1 MDIRFAERFD
11 GITGSE
17 IRKIFALLNDPE
29 MISLAGG
36 NPSPQSFPAKE
47 VAEILRISVK
57 TTYKLIN
64 ENAIPSIKVGR
75 EKRIA
80 KTHLIEYLQN
90 KDKTTSNPEVYFI
103 EETSDNVWTLEKTC
117 DSVRVAKIIK
127 GGYK

>member
-1 MDIRFAERFD
+1 MKNC
-11 GITGSE
+11 
-17 IRKIFALLNDPE
+17 RKSLPMTKREHQKKLKNYPDALT
-29 MISLAGG
+29 
-36 NPSPQSFPAKE
+36 AKE

-64 ENAIPSIKVGR
+64 EKAIPSIKVGR

>member
-1 MDIRFAERFD
+1 MKNCRKSLPMTKRERQKKLKNYPD
-11 GITGSE
+11 
-17 IRKIFALLNDPE
+17 ALT
-29 MISLAGG
+29 
-36 NPSPQSFPAKE
+36 AKE

-57 TTYKLIN
+57 TTYILIN

>member
-1 MDIRFAERFD
+1 MKNC
-11 GITGSE
+11 
-17 IRKIFALLNDPE
+17 RKSLPMTKREHQKKLKNYPDALT
-29 MISLAGG
+29 
-36 NPSPQSFPAKE
+36 AKE
-47 VAEILRISVK
+47 VAEILRISIK

-64 ENAIPSIKVGR
+64 EKAIPSIKVGR

-90 KDKTTSNPEVYFI
+90 KDKTTTNPEVYFI

>member
-1 MDIRFAERFD
+1 MTKRERQKKLKNYPD
-11 GITGSE
+11 
-17 IRKIFALLNDPE
+17 ALT
-29 MISLAGG
+29 
-36 NPSPQSFPAKE
+36 AKE

-57 TTYKLIN
+57 TAYKLIN